1 MAPVYSAD
9 LQGTAGKAAIFGEL
23 LRKPPSDVAVLAD
36 FHRRHGLGL
45 AMYSAQ
51 NIDRLVTF
59 FRVSPQSDRFF
70 VLDLSPHPSQPSS
83 FNENWLTAQC
93 NTGCQRAAKC
103 RRASLGLA

>member
-1 MAPVYSAD
+1 
-9 LQGTAGKAAIFGEL
+9 LGEL

-59 FRVSPQSDRFF
+59 FRVSPQSDRFL

-93 NTGCQRAAKC
+93 NTGCQR
-103 RRASLGLA
+103 RGEVPSRVSGLGLV